1 MVKMKFRYLLAST
14 IFAITTV
21 NAVPSVQDL
30 EGIFKFWDEGK
41 LELVE
46 QKLLPLAKHKQD
58 EKSAAVAQAYLG
70 QLYLYDLKEY
80 DKALKWLLK
89 SADKDYSAAQYDLA
103 TMYQSGNGVD
113 VDYKKAFEY
122 YFKSAEQDFEDAQ
135 AQLAMFYDLGR
146 GVDKNQVKAAYWHK
160 KAAQGGVQKSM
171 VFLGISY
178 YYGKGVDKNIKEA
191 KYWIQRG
198 VNGSNRE
205 LSDHAQALLDSI
217 NKDLGILDV
226 DDLVEKSLE
235 QAREGNF
242 EEAKNLIVD
251 LASKG
256 NTDAQYLLSKYYRDS
271 KGLNKPKVGEEWLY
285 KAANNNNASAQYDI
299 AWELSKGWITADV
312 DQLVKIIYWTERAGY
327 NGDTRAYANLA
338 SLYDNEHRDALTEME
353 QAANNGN
360 AIAAFNM
367 GWINARGLLTEDGLM
382 QDLNIAE
389 QWFKKSAKLGFID
402 ADLMLERNY

>member
-1 MVKMKFRYLLAST
+1 MKMKFKHLLIST

-21 NAVPSVQDL
+21 NAIPSMQDL

-46 QKLLPLAKHKQD
+46 QKLLPLAKQD
-58 EKSAAVAQAYLG
+58 EKGAEVAQAHLG
-70 QLYLYDLKEY
+70 QLYLYDLKDY
-80 DKALKWLLK
+80 DKALEWLT
-89 SADKDYSAAQYDLA
+89 SAADKGYGVAQYDLA
-103 TMYQSGNGVD
+103 TMYHVGTGVNQ
-113 VDYKKAFEY
+113 DYNKAFKY
-122 YFKSAEQDFEDAQ
+122 YLKSAEQDFEDGQ
-135 AQLAMFYDLGR
+135 AQVAMLYGLGKGTEQDHDKAFYWHKKAAKKDVQKSMVLLGTSYYLGR
-146 GVDKNQVKAAYWHK
+146 GVDK
-160 KAAQGGVQKSM
+160 
-171 VFLGISY
+171 
-178 YYGKGVDKNIKEA
+178 DIKEA
-191 KYWIQRG
+191 KYWIKRG
-198 VNGSNRE
+198 TRGDNRKMAE
-205 LSDHAQALLDSI
+205 HAQALLDSI

-226 DDLVEKSLE
+226 DHLVEKSLE

-251 LASKG
+251 LANKG
-256 NTDAQYLLSKYYRDS
+256 NIDAQYFLSKYYRDS

-299 AWELSKGWITADV
+299 AWDLSKGWITADV

-338 SLYDNEHRDALTEME
+338 SMYDKEHRDTFVEME

-360 AIAAFNM
+360 AMAAYNM
-367 GWINARGLLTEDGLM
+367 GWIKARGLLAEEGLM
-382 QDLNIAE
+382 QDLGIAE

-402 ADLMLERNY
+402 ADLMLDRNY

>member
-1 MVKMKFRYLLAST
+1 MKMKFKHLLIST

-21 NAVPSVQDL
+21 NAIPSMQDL

-46 QKLLPLAKHKQD
+46 QKLLPLAKQD
-58 EKSAAVAQAYLG
+58 EKGAEVAQAHLG
-70 QLYLYDLKEY
+70 QLYLYDLKDY
-80 DKALKWLLK
+80 DKALEWLT
-89 SADKDYSAAQYDLA
+89 SAADKGYGIAQYDLA
-103 TMYQSGNGVD
+103 TMYHVGTGVD
-113 VDYKKAFEY
+113 QDYNKAFEY
-122 YFKSAEQDFEDAQ
+122 YLKSAEQGFEDGQ
-135 AQLAMFYDLGR
+135 TQVAMLYGLGK
-146 GVDKNQVKAAYWHK
+146 GTEQDHNKAFYWHK
-160 KAAQGGVQKSM
+160 KAAKKDVQKST
-171 VFLGISY
+171 VLLGTSY
-178 YYGKGVDKNIKEA
+178 YFGRGTEKDIKEA

-198 VNGSNRE
+198 TKGSNIKMAE
-205 LSDHAQALLDSI
+205 HAQALLDSI

-235 QAREGNF
+235 QARAGNF

-251 LASKG
+251 LARKG

-285 KAANNNNASAQYDI
+285 KAANDNNSSAQYDI
-299 AWELSKGWITADV
+299 AWELSRGWITADV

-338 SLYDNEHRDALTEME
+338 SMYDKEHRDTLIEME

-360 AIAAFNM
+360 AMAAYNL
-367 GWINARGLLTEDGLM
+367 GWINARGLLSEEGLM
-382 QDLNIAE
+382 QDLNVAR
-389 QWFKKSAKLGFID
+389 QWFKKSAKLGFVD
-402 ADLMLERNY
+402 AGLMLDRNY

>member
-1 MVKMKFRYLLAST
+1 MKMKFKHLLIST

-21 NAVPSVQDL
+21 NAIPSMQDL

-46 QKLLPLAKHKQD
+46 QKLLPLAKQD
-58 EKSAAVAQAYLG
+58 EKGAEVAQAHLG
-70 QLYLYDLKEY
+70 QLYLYDLKDY
-80 DKALKWLLK
+80 DKALEWLT
-89 SADKDYSAAQYDLA
+89 SAADKGYGVAQYDLA
-103 TMYQSGNGVD
+103 TMYHVGTGVNQ
-113 VDYKKAFEY
+113 DYNKAFKY
-122 YFKSAEQDFEDAQ
+122 YLKSAEQDFEDGQ
-135 AQLAMFYDLGR
+135 AQVAMLYGLGKGTEQDHDKAFYWHKKAAKKDVQKSMVLLGTSYYLGR
-146 GVDKNQVKAAYWHK
+146 GVDK
-160 KAAQGGVQKSM
+160 
-171 VFLGISY
+171 
-178 YYGKGVDKNIKEA
+178 DIKEA
-191 KYWIQRG
+191 KYWIKRG
-198 VNGSNRE
+198 TRGDNRKMAE
-205 LSDHAQALLDSI
+205 HAQALLDSI

-226 DDLVEKSLE
+226 DHLVEKSLE

-251 LASKG
+251 LANKG
-256 NTDAQYLLSKYYRDS
+256 NTDAQYFLSKYYRDS

-299 AWELSKGWITADV
+299 AWDLSKGWITADV

-338 SLYDNEHRDALTEME
+338 SMYDKEHRDTFVEME

-360 AIAAFNM
+360 AMAAYNM
-367 GWINARGLLTEDGLM
+367 GWIKARGLLAEEGLM
-382 QDLNIAE
+382 QDLGIAE

-402 ADLMLERNY
+402 ADLMLDRNY